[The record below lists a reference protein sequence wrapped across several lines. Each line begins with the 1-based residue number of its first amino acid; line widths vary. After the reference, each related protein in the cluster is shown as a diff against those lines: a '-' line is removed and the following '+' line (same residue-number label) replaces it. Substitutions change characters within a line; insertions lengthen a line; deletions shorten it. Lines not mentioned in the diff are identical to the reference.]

1 MAEEESVAM
10 SSKPRPIDD
19 SKPLR
24 IRRGRVESVD
34 LYEIT
39 DNELDALEKGTPAEL
54 QLNFAVFLLSVAFAA
69 ISSLLTASFPSKTI
83 ETIFIVISVS
93 GILIGAY
100 LLIAW
105 SRTLSAVKDLCQRIR
120 ERIPPEAMA
129 SPESDSDSEFPAV
142 EDPDGAPPSKG

>member
-1 MAEEESVAM
+1 M

-24 IRRGRVESVD
+24 VRRGRVESVD
-34 LYEIT
+34 LYEIK

-54 QLNFAVFLLSVAFAA
+54 QLNFAVFLLSIAFGA
-69 ISSLLTASFPSKTI
+69 ISSLFTASFPNKTI
-83 ETIFIVISVS
+83 ETIFIVIGVS

-105 SRTLSAVKDLCQRIR
+105 SRTRSTVKVLCQRIR
-120 ERIPPEAMA
+120 ERIPPEAKA
-129 SPESDSDSEFPAV
+129 SLETDSDSELPSV
-142 EDPDGAPPSKG
+142 EDPDGAPPPKG

>member
-1 MAEEESVAM
+1 M
-10 SSKPRPIDD
+10 SSKPRQIDD

-34 LYEIT
+34 LYEIK

-54 QLNFAVFLLSVAFAA
+54 QLNFAVFLLSIAFAA
-69 ISSLLTASFPSKTI
+69 ISSLLTTSFPSKTI

-105 SRTLSAVKDLCQRIR
+105 SRTRSTVKVLCQRIR
-120 ERIPPEAMA
+120 ERIPPEGKAL
-129 SPESDSDSEFPAV
+129 PESDSDSELPAV
-142 EDPDGAPPSKG
+142 EDPDGAPPPKG

>member
-1 MAEEESVAM
+1 M

-24 IRRGRVESVD
+24 VRRGRVESVD
-34 LYEIT
+34 LYEIK

-54 QLNFAVFLLSVAFAA
+54 QLNFAVFLLSIAFGA
-69 ISSLLTASFPSKTI
+69 ISSLFTASFPNKTI
-83 ETIFIVISVS
+83 ETIFIVIGVS

-105 SRTLSAVKDLCQRIR
+105 SRTRSTVKVLCQLIR
-120 ERIPPEAMA
+120 ERIPPEAKA
-129 SPESDSDSEFPAV
+129 SLETDSDSELPSV
-142 EDPDGAPPSKG
+142 EDPDGAPPPKG

>member
-54 QLNFAVFLLSVAFAA
+54 QLNFAVFLLSIAFAA
-69 ISSLLTASFPSKTI
+69 ISSLLTTSFPSKTI

-105 SRTLSAVKDLCQRIR
+105 SRTRSTVKVLCQRIR
-120 ERIPPEAMA
+120 ERIPPEGKAL
-129 SPESDSDSEFPAV
+129 PESDSDSELPAV
-142 EDPDGAPPSKG
+142 EDPDGAPPPKG

>member
-1 MAEEESVAM
+1 M
-10 SSKPRPIDD
+10 SSKTRQIDD

-34 LYEIT
+34 LYEIK

-54 QLNFAVFLLSVAFAA
+54 QLNFAVFLLSIAFAA
-69 ISSLLTASFPSKTI
+69 ISSLLTTSFPSKTI

-105 SRTLSAVKDLCQRIR
+105 SRTRSTVKVLCQRIR
-120 ERIPPEAMA
+120 ERIPPEGKAL
-129 SPESDSDSEFPAV
+129 PESDSDSELPAV
-142 EDPDGAPPSKG
+142 EDPDGAPPPKG